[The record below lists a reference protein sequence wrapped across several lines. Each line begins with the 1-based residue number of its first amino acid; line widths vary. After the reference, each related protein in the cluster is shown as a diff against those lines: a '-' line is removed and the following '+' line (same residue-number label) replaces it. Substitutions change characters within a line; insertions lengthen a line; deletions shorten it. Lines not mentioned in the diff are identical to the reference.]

1 MCSRIIERGRN
12 TMKKIIALALVL
24 MMALP
29 AFAMTAGTYE
39 GEAMGKMG
47 NVKVSVVV
55 TENAIESVTVVSHN
69 ETEGFFK
76 PVEET
81 IPAAI
86 VEKQSLLVD
95 VVTGSTLSSN
105 AIINATEAALVKAG
119 ADVAAFKVA
128 AEGEEDPAEVIEIT
142 TDVVVVGAGGAGFA
156 AAVSAYDKGAKVVL
170 LEKTAA
176 IGGTT
181 ATSQGLA
188 GGYESQFT
196 KAMDVHYTFEEM
208 YQNLMNNAS
217 YRLDPALTAITIENS
232 GATID
237 WMADRAGM
245 EVYAVVPGYGPLT
258 MMHCIKDAGLGMK
271 AAMEKTLAGTEID
284 LHLNTRANEILM
296 NADGSVKGVKAE
308 CGNDTVYV
316 YADSVVI
323 ATGGYA
329 YNPELTVRL
338 DPEKAGTMGIGWE
351 GATGDGIIMASNIG
365 AALTHVNDMMCVL
378 KDYEIMA
385 NHNGNST
392 TANVS
397 SFISRDNTVLVG
409 KNATRFCDEKDIG
422 YMTQALNSPIFDQMH
437 KDGLG
442 YVWAIS
448 DVASLEAKG
457 VKRGLEMEFITADT
471 FEELAAKMELDVDT
485 LVKTLTD
492 YNSYVAAGHD
502 PEFGRLLLAELT
514 APYAAVKVMPCEII
528 TYGGIARNEAA
539 EVIRADGTVING
551 LYTAGEASANSAYMG
566 FTITNAFV
574 WGRIAGENAADF
586 AQTK

>member
-1 MCSRIIERGRN
+1 
-12 TMKKIIALALVL
+12 MKKIVSLFLAV
-24 MMALP
+24 MMLASC
-29 AFAMTAGTYE
+29 ACAMTAGTYE

-55 TENAIESVTVVSHN
+55 SDNAIESVTVVSHN

-76 PVEET
+76 PVVET

-86 VEKQSLLVD
+86 VAEQSLLVD

-105 AIINATEAALVKAG
+105 AIINATEAALIAAG
-119 ADVAAFKVA
+119 ADVEAFKVA
-128 AEGEEDPAEVIEIT
+128 EIVDDPAETFEYT
-142 TDVVVVGAGGAGFA
+142 TDVVVVGAGGAGVA
-156 AAVSAYDKGAKVVL
+156 AAVEAYDKGANVIL

-181 ATSQGLA
+181 ATSQGMIA
-188 GGYESQFT
+188 GYETYKT
-196 KAMDVHYTFEEM
+196 KEQDIHYTVDQM
-208 YQNLMNNAS
+208 YHNLMNNAS
-217 YRLDPALTAITIENS
+217 YRLDPALTMITVEKS
-232 GATID
+232 GQTID
-237 WMADRAGM
+237 YLHERMGM
-245 EVYAVVPGYGPLT
+245 EFDDTIWTYYGNLQ
-258 MMHCIKDAGLGMK
+258 MMHVVTGAGLAMK
-271 AAMEKTLAGTEID
+271 SAMETTLANTTID
-284 LHLNTRANEILM
+284 LQLNTRANEILM
-296 NADGSVKGVKAE
+296 NADGSVKGVKATR
-308 CGNDTVYV
+308 GNDTVYV

-338 DPEKAGTMGIGWE
+338 DPEKEGTMGIGWE
-351 GATGDGIIMASNIG
+351 GATGDGIIMASNVG
-365 AALTHVNDMMCVL
+365 AALTHLQDMMCVL

-385 NHNGNST
+385 YHNGNST

-397 SFISRDNTVLVG
+397 SFISRDNTVLLG
-409 KNATRFCDEKDIG
+409 KEGKRFCDEKDIG
-422 YMTQALNSPIFDQMH
+422 YMTQALNMPIFDQMH
-437 KDGLG
+437 RDELG

-448 DVASLEAKG
+448 DVASLNAKK
-457 VKRGLEMEFITADT
+457 VVRGLGMEFITADT
-471 FEELAAKMELDVDT
+471 FEELAAKMELPVET
-485 LVKTLTD
+485 VVETLTN

-539 EVIRADGTVING
+539 EVIRADGTSIPG

-566 FTITNAFV
+566 FTVSNAYT
-574 WGRIAGENAADF
+574 WGRIAGENAAEF
-586 AQTK
+586 AATK

>member
-1 MCSRIIERGRN
+1 
-12 TMKKIIALALVL
+12 MKKIVSLFLAV
-24 MMALP
+24 MMLASC
-29 AFAMTAGTYE
+29 ACAMTAGTYE

-55 TENAIESVTVVSHN
+55 SENAIESVTVVSHN

-76 PVEET
+76 PVVET

-86 VEKQSLLVD
+86 VAEQSLLVD

-105 AIINATEAALVKAG
+105 AIINATEAALIAAG
-119 ADVAAFKVA
+119 ADVEAFKVV
-128 AEGEEDPAEVIEIT
+128 EVVDDPAEVIEYT
-142 TDVVVVGAGGAGFA
+142 TDVVVVGAGGAGVA
-156 AAVSAYDKGAKVVL
+156 AAVEAYDKGANVIL

-181 ATSQGLA
+181 ATSQGMIA
-188 GGYESQFT
+188 GYETYKT
-196 KAMDVHYTFEEM
+196 KEQDIHYTAEQM
-208 YQNLMNNAS
+208 YHNLMNNAS
-217 YRLDPALTAITIENS
+217 YRLDPALTTITVTKS
-232 GATID
+232 GETVDYLHERMGMEFDDTIWTYYGNLQMMHVVTGAGPAMKTAMQATLDATTID
-237 WMADRAGM
+237 
-245 EVYAVVPGYGPLT
+245 LQ
-258 MMHCIKDAGLGMK
+258 
-271 AAMEKTLAGTEID
+271 
-284 LHLNTRANEILM
+284 LNTKATEILM

-308 CGNDTVYV
+308 RGNDTVIV

-329 YNPELTVRL
+329 FNPELTVRL
-338 DPEKAGTMGIGWE
+338 DPEKEGTMGIGWD
-351 GATGDGIIMASNIG
+351 GATGDGIIMASNVG
-365 AALTHVNDMMCVL
+365 AALTHLQDMMCVL

-385 NHNGNST
+385 FHNGNST

-397 SFISRDNTVLVG
+397 SFISRDNTVLLG
-409 KNATRFCDEKDIG
+409 KDGTRFCDEKDIG
-422 YMTQALNSPIFDQMH
+422 YMTQALNQPIFDQMH
-437 KDGLG
+437 RDELG

-448 DVASLEAKG
+448 DVASLTAKK
-457 VKRGLEMEFITADT
+457 VVRGLGMEFITADT
-471 FEELAAKMELDVDT
+471 FEELAAKMELPVET
-485 LVKTLTD
+485 VVKTLTD
-492 YNSYVAAGHD
+492 YNSYVATGHD

-539 EVIRADGTVING
+539 EVIRADGTVIPG

-566 FTITNAFV
+566 FTVSNAFT
-574 WGRIAGENAADF
+574 WGRIAGENAAEF